1 MANKK
6 ISKKNIKKVMIFLEK
21 IKKDKN
27 ENLVSKSP
35 K

>member
-6 ISKKNIKKVMIFLEK
+6 ISKKTITKVMVFLEK

-27 ENLVSKSP
+27 ENLVPNSSK
-35 K
+35 